1 MTDALEDSLRA
12 LIKTLQ
18 LNALTIASD
27 REVLKLEL
35 SDVSIRLTKLKIK
48 YKRTQTNKK
57 ILENQLRTSEAR
69 VRAYKRKEEN
79 EEWNESPK
87 DQ

>member
-79 EEWNESPK
+79 EE
-87 DQ
+87 